1 MLVYLVTGIILLV
14 YLVLVWFLGTW
25 LHLVGSSVWVLR
37 GALALI
43 GLIAAGVFLWFHHKS
58 KKEQEGGADAPADA
72 QTGDIDTLVHTAIR
86 RLKASTLGRGASF
99 SNLPLVFL
107 LGDSGSTKTTTVIHS
122 ALDPELLAGQVYQDN
137 QVLPTPAANIWYTR
151 QAIFVDPAGG
161 LMAQP
166 PRWKKLLRLLQPGS
180 FASVFGK
187 GQQAPRAAIVCYDSE
202 NFVKPGASE
211 SGLSAARKL
220 AVRLQEISQGLG
232 ISFPVYV
239 LFTKVD
245 RITFF
250 PEFVRGLSKEE
261 ASEVL
266 GATLPVRSLSSGVY
280 ADEESR
286 RLTKAFDELCYA
298 LAERRVELLVREHEA
313 EKLPSIY
320 EFPRE
325 LRKLRTLLVQFLVEL
340 ARPSQLGV
348 NPFLRGFY
356 FCGVRPVI
364 VEDVVGAVVPEV
376 HVPEPGMDAGATRI
390 FSAGGAGLAPAPVPL
405 RTAGS
410 RKVPQWSFLTQLF
423 NEIIVKDRVALAAS
437 GFSSR
442 VNLLRRI
449 LLATVALISIVGIV
463 GFLISFLGNHALE
476 SDVRAATADLRTVH
490 ATHEPSLTDLQKLD
504 HLRQDLTTIAGY
516 RKDGV
521 PLHLRWGLY
530 AGEDIY
536 PEARKVYFERF
547 RQLLFTDAQAKL
559 LSDLRALPDKPGPND
574 AYETTY
580 NELKAYLITTSN
592 NDKSTKDFLSPVL
605 LSTWEAGKTIDSD
618 RAVLANQQFD
628 FYSTE
633 LATANPFSAN
643 NDPLAIAHARVYL
656 SHFAGIDRF
665 YLPLLS
671 KASTQNPDV
680 TFSGQFRD
688 AATVILS
695 PHKVRGAFTRGGFQ
709 FMQEAM
715 QNPSLYMA
723 GEEWVLGKAT
733 ASELDPATLQQKMRE
748 RYYQDFANEWRTVLE
763 TSSVARYKDF
773 ADAGQKLETLTGPTS
788 PLLELFWFI
797 SHNTD
802 VGVPDITDSFMPV
815 QALEPPGPPDKLPDQ
830 YVLPSNKD
838 YIVALN
844 KLQQDLGPLVANPS
858 DATVATQ
865 VSTSAG
871 AAKVSV
877 TQVMGTRV
885 DQKFHNE
892 SLVRTLLE
900 EPITNVEALLIGAPK
915 DKLNGAGKD
924 FCSKFSQLTAKYPF
938 NPNASDEVTV
948 DQLNAILAPS
958 TGALWGFY
966 NASLTQ
972 YLTKD
977 GSRYVANPTATV
989 KLSPVFVDFFNRV
1002 AGLSDAFYPPGS
1014 TAPHFT
1020 YALTPLPSN
1029 VEGLILKIGADT
1041 LTGTG
1046 QQKTF
1051 TWTGAPV
1058 DLEVTTKGKDIL
1070 NSASG
1075 VWSIFRFVAGA
1086 RSQVT
1091 GPSTNLEWIMQS
1103 NGQTIM
1109 LPGNKP
1115 KSYDYQLQVSG
1126 FNPFRASEMSGL
1138 RCVSQVAK

>member
-14 YLVLVWFLGTW
+14 YLVLVWFVGTW
-25 LHLVGSSVWVLR
+25 LHLLGSSLWFLR
-37 GALALI
+37 GALAVI

-58 KKEQEGGADAPADA
+58 KKEQEASGAGQADA
-72 QTGDIDTLVHTAIR
+72 QTGEIDAIVHTATR
-86 RLKASTLGRGASF
+86 RLKASTLGRGASL

-107 LGDSGSTKTTTVIHS
+107 LGDSGSTKTSTIIHS

-137 QVLPTPAANIWYTR
+137 QVLPTQAANIWYTR
-151 QAIFVDPAGG
+151 QAIFVDPAGS

-166 PRWKKLLRLLQPGS
+166 PRWKKLLKLLQPGS
-180 FASVFGK
+180 FSSVFGK
-187 GQQAPRAAIVCYDSE
+187 AQQAPRAAIVCYDSE

-220 AVRLQEISQGLG
+220 GVRLQEISQGLG

-239 LFTKVD
+239 LFTRVD

-266 GATLPVRSLSSGVY
+266 GATLPVRSLSTGVY

-286 RLTKAFDELCYA
+286 RLTKAFDELSYA
-298 LAERRVELLVREHEA
+298 LAERRIDLLVREHEA
-313 EKLPSIY
+313 DKLPSIY

-364 VEDVVGAVVPEV
+364 VEDVVGAMAPEV
-376 HVPEPGMDAGATRI
+376 QAPEPAMDAGATRI
-390 FSAGGAGLAPAPVPL
+390 FSAGGGPLAPAPVPF
-405 RTAGS
+405 RAAGS

-423 NEIIVKDRVALAAS
+423 NDIIVKDRVALAAS

-442 VNLLRRI
+442 VNLLRRV
-449 LLATVALISIVGIV
+449 LLAVVGLISIVCIV
-463 GFLISFLGNHALE
+463 GFLVSFLGNHALE
-476 SDVRAATADLRTVH
+476 NDVRAATADLRSVH

-504 HLRQDLTTIAGY
+504 HLRQDLTTIATY
-516 RKDGV
+516 KKDGV
-521 PLHLRWGLY
+521 PLSLRWGLY
-530 AGEDIY
+530 SGDEIY

-547 RQLLFTDAQAKL
+547 RQLLFTDTQGKL
-559 LSDLRALPDKPGPND
+559 LSDLRGLPDKPGPND
-574 AYETTY
+574 AYETAY

-605 LSTWEAGKTIDSD
+605 LSEWQSGKQIDTD
-618 RAVLANQQFD
+618 RSLLANLQFD
-628 FYSTE
+628 FYSME
-633 LATANPFSAN
+633 LATANPFSSN
-643 NDPLAIAHARVYL
+643 NDTLAIARARSYL
-656 SHFAGIDRF
+656 SHFAGIERF

-671 KASTQNPDV
+671 KASAKNPDV
-680 TFSGQFRD
+680 SFSEQFRD
-688 AATVILS
+688 AASVVVS

-733 ASELDPATLQQKMRE
+733 ASELDPATLQQKMRD
-748 RYYQDFANEWRTVLE
+748 RYYQDFTSEWRTVLQ
-763 TSSVARYKDF
+763 TSAVVHYTDF
-773 ADAGQKLETLTGPTS
+773 GDAGHKLETLTGPTS

-802 VGVPDITDSFMPV
+802 VGVPEITEPFLPV
-815 QALEPPGPPDKLPDQ
+815 QALEPPGPPGKLPDQ
-830 YVLPSNKD
+830 YILPSNKE

-844 KLQQDLGPLVANPS
+844 KLQSDLAPMVAGPS
-858 DATVATQ
+858 DALTTQ
-865 VSTSAG
+865 VSASAG

-885 DQKFHNE
+885 DQRFHNE

-900 EPITNVEALLIGAPK
+900 EPIVNVEDLLGRAPK
-915 DKLNGAGKD
+915 DALNGAGKD
-924 FCSKFSQLTAKYPF
+924 FCSKFAQLTGKYPF
-938 NPNASDEVTV
+938 NPNATDEVSV
-948 DQLNAILAPS
+948 DQLNSILAPNG
-958 TGALWGFY
+958 GALWTFY
-966 NASLTQ
+966 NGKLAQL
-972 YLTKD
+972 LPKD
-977 GSRYVANPTATV
+977 GSRYSANPAASV
-989 KLSPVFVDFFNRV
+989 KLNPAFVDFFNRI
-1002 AGLSDAFYPPGS
+1002 AGLSEALYPPGS
-1014 TAPHFT
+1014 ATPHFS
-1020 YALTPLPSN
+1020 YSLTPLPSN
-1029 VEGLILKIGADT
+1029 VDGLILRIGADT
-1041 LTGTG
+1041 ISGTG

-1051 TWTGAPV
+1051 TWTGAPTDV
-1058 DLEVTTKGKDIL
+1058 EVTTKGHDTM
-1070 NSASG
+1070 NSFSG
-1075 VWSIFRFVAGA
+1075 VWSVFRFVADA
-1086 RSQVT
+1086 HSQVT

-1103 NGQTIM
+1103 NGHTIM

-1126 FNPFRASEMSGL
+1126 FNPFRASELSGL
-1138 RCVSQVAK
+1138 RCVSQVAR

>member
-14 YLVLVWFLGTW
+14 YLVLVWFVGTW
-25 LHLVGSSVWVLR
+25 LHLLGTSLWFLR
-37 GALALI
+37 GALAVL

-58 KKEQEGGADAPADA
+58 KKDSEGGADAQAE
-72 QTGDIDTLVHTAIR
+72 TGDIDTIVHTAIR
-86 RLKASTLGRGASF
+86 RLKASTLGRGASLG
-99 SNLPLVFL
+99 NLPLVFL
-107 LGDSGSTKTTTVIHS
+107 LGDSGSTKTTTIIHS

-137 QVLPTPAANIWYTR
+137 QILPTQAANIWYTR
-151 QAIFVDPAGG
+151 QAIFVDPAGS

-166 PRWKKLLRLLQPGS
+166 ARWKKLLRLLQPGS

-187 GQQAPRAAIVCYDSE
+187 GQQAPRAAIVYYDSE

-211 SGLSAARKL
+211 AGLSAARKL
-220 AVRLQEISQGLG
+220 AVRLQEISQVLG

-239 LFTKVD
+239 LFTRVD

-266 GATLPVRSLSSGVY
+266 GATLPVRSLSTGVY

-286 RLTKAFDELCYA
+286 RLTKAFDELSYA
-298 LAERRVELLVREHEA
+298 LAERRIDLLVREHEA
-313 EKLPSIY
+313 EKLPRIY

-340 ARPSQLGV
+340 ARPSQLSV

-364 VEDVVGAVVPEV
+364 VEDVVEAAAPEV
-376 HVPEPGMDAGATRI
+376 QAPEAPMDAGATHI
-390 FSAGGAGLAPAPVPL
+390 FSAGGGRSAPAPMQP
-405 RTAGS
+405 RSAGS

-423 NEIIVKDRVALAAS
+423 NDIIVKDRVALAAS

-442 VNLLRRI
+442 VNLLRRA
-449 LLATVALISIVGIV
+449 LLAVVALVSLVCMAGFIV
-463 GFLISFLGNHALE
+463 SFLGNHALE
-476 SDVRAATADLRTVH
+476 NDVRVATADLRTVH

-504 HLRQDLTTIAGY
+504 HLRQDLTTLATY
-516 RKDGV
+516 RKDG
-521 PLHLRWGLY
+521 PPYSLRWGLY
-530 AGEDIY
+530 SGDEIY

-547 RQLLFTDAQAKL
+547 RQLLFTDTQAKL

-574 AYETTY
+574 AYETAY

-605 LSTWEAGKTIDSD
+605 MSEWQSGKQIDTD
-618 RAVLANQQFD
+618 RALLANQQFD

-633 LATANPFSAN
+633 LALANPFSSN
-643 NDPLAIAHARVYL
+643 NDTLAIARARTYL
-656 SHFAGIDRF
+656 SQFAGIERF

-671 KASTQNPDV
+671 KAAEKNPDV
-680 TFSGQFRD
+680 SFSEQFRD
-688 AATVILS
+688 AASVVVS

-709 FMQEAM
+709 FMQQAM

-748 RYYQDFANEWRTVLE
+748 RYYQDFTNEWRTVLQ
-763 TSSVARYKDF
+763 TSAVVHYTDF
-773 ADAGQKLETLTGPTS
+773 SDAGHKLEILTGPTS

-802 VGVPDITDSFMPV
+802 VGVPDISEPFLPV

-830 YVLPSNKD
+830 YILPSNKE
-838 YIVALN
+838 YIVALG
-844 KLQQDLGPLVANPS
+844 KLQSDIAPLVGNPS
-858 DATVATQ
+858 DPALANQ
-865 VSTSAG
+865 ALTSAG

-892 SLVRTLLE
+892 SLVRTLLQ
-900 EPITNVEALLIGAPK
+900 EPITNIEDLLGRAPK
-915 DKLNGAGKD
+915 DALNGAGKD
-924 FCSKFSQLTAKYPF
+924 FCGKLAQITSKYPF
-938 NPNASDEVTV
+938 NPSASEEVTV
-948 DQLNAILAPS
+948 DQLNGILAPS
-958 TGALWGFY
+958 TGALWTFY
-966 NASLTQ
+966 NAKLAQ
-972 YLTKD
+972 LITKD
-977 GSRYVANPTATV
+977 GARYTANPAASV
-989 KLSPVFVDFFNRV
+989 KVSPAFVDFFNRI
-1002 AGLSDAFYPPGS
+1002 AGLSDALYPAASP
-1014 TAPHFT
+1014 TPHFT

-1029 VEGLILKIGADT
+1029 VEGLILRIGTDT
-1041 LTGTG
+1041 LSGTG

-1058 DLEVTTKGKDIL
+1058 DVEVTTKGHDTM
-1070 NSASG
+1070 NSYPAG
-1075 VWSIFRFVAGA
+1075 VWSIFRFVADA
-1086 RSQVT
+1086 HSQGT
-1091 GPSTNLEWIMQS
+1091 GSTINLEWIMQS
-1103 NGQTIM
+1103 NGHPIM
-1109 LPGNKP
+1109 LPNNKP

-1126 FNPFRASEMSGL
+1126 LNPFRAGELTGL

>member
-14 YLVLVWFLGTW
+14 YLVLVWFVGTW
-25 LHLVGSSVWVLR
+25 LHLLGSSLWILR
-37 GALALI
+37 GALAVI

-58 KKEQEGGADAPADA
+58 KKEQEAAGQAPADA

-86 RLKASTLGRGASF
+86 RLKTSTLGRGASLG
-99 SNLPLVFL
+99 NLPLVYL
-107 LGDSGSTKTTTVIHS
+107 LGDSGSTKTTTIIHS

-137 QVLPTPAANIWYTR
+137 QILPTQAANIWYTR

-166 PRWKKLLRLLQPGS
+166 ARWKRMLRLLQPGS
-180 FASVFGK
+180 FASLFGK

-202 NFVKPGASE
+202 NFVKAGASE
-211 SGLSAARKL
+211 TGLSAARKL

-261 ASEVL
+261 ASEVF
-266 GATLPVRSLSSGVY
+266 GATLPVRSLSTGVY

-286 RLTKAFDELCYA
+286 RLTKAFDELSYA
-298 LAERRVELLVREHEA
+298 LAERRIDLLVREHEA

-364 VEDVVGAVVPEV
+364 VEDVVGAAAPEV
-376 HVPEPGMDAGATRI
+376 RAPEPSMDAGATRI
-390 FSAGGAGLAPAPVPL
+390 FSAGGGMLAPAPVPV

-423 NEIIVKDRVALAAS
+423 NDIIVKDRVALAAS

-442 VNLLRRI
+442 VNLLRRVM
-449 LLATVALISIVGIV
+449 LAIVALIGVVCIA
-463 GFLISFLGNHALE
+463 GFVISFLGNHALE

-490 ATHEPSLTDLQKLD
+490 ATHEPSLADLQKLD
-504 HLRQDLTTIAGY
+504 HLRQDLTTIVTY
-516 RKDGV
+516 HKEGV
-521 PLHLRWGLY
+521 PFSLRWGLY
-530 AGEDIY
+530 SGDEIY
-536 PEARKVYFERF
+536 PEAKKVYFERF
-547 RQLLFTDAQAKL
+547 RQLLFTDTQAKL
-559 LSDLRALPDKPGPND
+559 LGDLRALPDKPGPND
-574 AYETTY
+574 AYETAY

-592 NDKSTKDFLSPVL
+592 NDKSTKEFLSPVL
-605 LSTWEAGKTIDSD
+605 LSEWRSGKQIDD
-618 RAVLANQQFD
+618 ERALLADQQFD

-633 LATANPFSAN
+633 LASANPFSAN
-643 NDPLAIAHARVYL
+643 NDPGAIARARVYL

-671 KASTQNPDV
+671 SASTKNPDAS
-680 TFSGQFRD
+680 FSEQFHE
-688 AATVILS
+688 AAGVVIS
-695 PHKVRGAFTRGGFQ
+695 PHKVRGTFTRGGFQ
-709 FMQEAM
+709 FMQQAM
-715 QNPSLYMA
+715 QNPSLFMA

-748 RYYQDFANEWRTVLE
+748 RYYQDFTSEWRTVLQ
-763 TSSVARYKDF
+763 TSAVAQYKDI
-773 ADAGQKLETLTGPTS
+773 ADASQKLETLTGPTS

-802 VGVPDITDSFMPV
+802 VGVANVSEPFLPV

-830 YVLPSNKD
+830 YILPSNKD

-844 KLQQDLGPLVANPS
+844 KLQSGLAPFVGNAS
-858 DATVATQ
+858 DPALAAQ
-865 VSTSAG
+865 VSAAAG
-871 AAKVSV
+871 AARVSV

-885 DQKFHNE
+885 DQKFHDE

-900 EPITNVEALLIGAPK
+900 EPIANVENAIGNTSKEP
-915 DKLNGAGKD
+915 LNAGGKA
-924 FCSKFSQLTAKYPF
+924 FCSALATITGKYPF
-938 NPNASDEVTV
+938 NPSATQEVTV
-948 DQLNAILAPS
+948 DQLNAVLAPPG
-958 TGALWGFY
+958 GALW
-966 NASLTQ
+966 
-972 YLTKD
+972 K
-977 GSRYVANPTATV
+977 
-989 KLSPVFVDFFNRV
+989 
-1002 AGLSDAFYPPGS
+1002 
-1014 TAPHFT
+1014 
-1020 YALTPLPSN
+1020 
-1029 VEGLILKIGADT
+1029 IL
-1041 LTGTG
+1041 
-1046 QQKTF
+1046 
-1051 TWTGAPV
+1051 
-1058 DLEVTTKGKDIL
+1058 
-1070 NSASG
+1070 
-1075 VWSIFRFVAGA
+1075 
-1086 RSQVT
+1086 
-1091 GPSTNLEWIMQS
+1091 
-1103 NGQTIM
+1103 
-1109 LPGNKP
+1109 
-1115 KSYDYQLQVSG
+1115 
-1126 FNPFRASEMSGL
+1126 
-1138 RCVSQVAK
+1138 